1 MRRWHYH
8 GVTNQPHTVIVT
20 PTLVQVMAGDADN
33 FVTNIHIGRSFDMS
47 SGVPHLGAEV
57 PRWYGDTIGFW
68 DGDALITWTSNIQGW
83 KVHGNFEFSNKL
95 QTIEI
100 YTPHRD
106 KEGKFVGLD
115 HEGVFYD
122 PEALVE
128 PIRMTRTL
136 ERISGFEA
144 GDPFTFIECLQTI
157 YPINGKATPVVS
169 GKKIE
174 FTVPDWYGRP
184 WAKNWEEHF
193 EKGMK
198 RPAEKEL
205 ITFP

>member
-1 MRRWHYH
+1 
-8 GVTNQPHTVIVT
+8 
-20 PTLVQVMAGDADN
+20 
-33 FVTNIHIGRSFDMS
+33 
-47 SGVPHLGAEV
+47 
-57 PRWYGDTIGFW
+57 
-68 DGDALITWTSNIQGW
+68 
-83 KVHGNFEFSNKL
+83 VHGNFEFSNKL
-95 QTIEI
+95 QTVEV

-106 KEGKFVGLD
+106 KDGKFIGLD

-136 ERISGFEA
+136 ERISGFDQ

-157 YPINGKATPVVS
+157 YPINGKATPVVA
-169 GKKIE
+169 GKEIQIK
-174 FTVPDWYGRP
+174 VPDWYGRP
-184 WAKNWEEHF
+184 WAQNWEEL

-198 RPAEKEL
+198 KPKEKEL